1 MTEGRPVRP
10 TIAELRE
17 ITQPPAI
24 RGRRTAEHWTGD
36 LYMRRISPY
45 VTRALLRAGLSANAV
60 TALMIVSG
68 AASGF
73 ALLLPG
79 LAGAVLAVAL
89 TQLQMLWD
97 ASDGEVARWRG
108 TSSPLGIF
116 LDRVGHYLAESLIPI
131 ALGVRAAGGLD
142 GVSDGYGWT
151 TLGALL
157 AVVIVLNKALN
168 DMVHVSRAAAG
179 LARASDDAV
188 TTAPRTSGLARLRR
202 LARFLPFHRLYHSI
216 ELSLL
221 VLAAAVVDSVAGDL
235 TGTRLLLTVLIP
247 ASLLAVAG
255 HFLAIITSR
264 RLRPDT
270 PGPQRVS
277 TP

>member
-1 MTEGRPVRP
+1 MTAERPAWP
-10 TIAELRE
+10 TIDLLRE
-17 ITQPPAI
+17 VTQPPAI

-45 VTRALLRAGLSANAV
+45 LTRLLVRAGLTANAV
-60 TALMIVSG
+60 TALMIVTG

-73 ALLLPG
+73 ALLVPG
-79 LAGAVLAVAL
+79 LGGALLAVLL

-108 TSSPLGIF
+108 TSSPLGVF
-116 LDRVGHYLAESLIPI
+116 LDKVGHYLTESLIPI
-131 ALGVRAAGGLD
+131 GLGVRAAGGLD
-142 GVSDGYGWT
+142 GLSAGHGWT

-157 AVVIVLNKALN
+157 AVVIVLNKSLN
-168 DMVHVSRAAAG
+168 DMVHV
-179 LARASDDAV
+179 ARAHAGFAKVADDET
-188 TTAPRTSGLARLRR
+188 TTAPRPQGLARLRR

-221 VLAAAVVDSVAGDL
+221 VLVAAVVDVVTGDL
-235 TGTRLLLTVLIP
+235 IGTRVLLAVLIP

-255 HFLAIITSR
+255 HFLAIVSSS
-264 RLRPDT
+264 RLRPS
-270 PGPQRVS
+270 PRG
-277 TP
+277 

>member
-1 MTEGRPVRP
+1 VTSAPVRP
-10 TIAELRE
+10 RRPSIAELRE
-17 ITQPPAI
+17 VTQPPSI
-24 RGRRTAEHWTGD
+24 RGRRSAEHWTGD

-45 VTRALLRAGLSANAV
+45 LTRMLVRAGFTANAV

-73 ALLLPG
+73 ALLVPG
-79 LAGAVLAVAL
+79 LWGALLAVAL

-116 LDRVGHYLAESLIPI
+116 LDRVGHYLTESLIPL

-142 GVSDGYGWT
+142 DVVAGRGLGWT
-151 TLGALL
+151 TLGAVL

-168 DMVHVSRAAAG
+168 DMVHV
-179 LARASDDAV
+179 ARAMAGVPRVADDAS
-188 TTAPRTSGLARLRR
+188 TTAPRVSGLARLRR
-202 LARFLPFHRLYHSI
+202 LARFVPFHRLYHSI
-216 ELSLL
+216 ELTLIIL
-221 VLAAAVVDSVAGDL
+221 VAAVIDLVTGDL
-235 TGTRLLLTVLIP
+235 TGTRWLLALLVP

-255 HFLAIITSR
+255 HFVAIVSSS
-264 RLRPDT
+264 RLRA
-270 PGPQRVS
+270 S
-277 TP
+277 TTGN

>member
-1 MTEGRPVRP
+1 MTADRPDWP
-10 TIAELRE
+10 SIALLRQV
-17 ITQPPAI
+17 TQPPSI

-45 VTRALLRAGLSANAV
+45 VTRLLLRAGLSANAV

-68 AASGF
+68 SAAGLV
-73 ALLLPG
+73 LLIPG
-79 LAGAVLAVAL
+79 LWGAVLAVAL

-97 ASDGEVARWRG
+97 ASDGEVARWRE

-131 ALGVRAAGGLD
+131 GLGVRAAGGPD
-142 GVSDGYGWT
+142 GLPDGYGWT

-157 AVVIVLNKALN
+157 AVVIILNKSLN
-168 DMVHVSRAAAG
+168 DMVHV
-179 LARASDDAV
+179 ARASAGMPVVSDDAA

-202 LARFLPFHRLYHSI
+202 LARFVPFHRLYHSI

-221 VLAAAVVDSVAGDL
+221 VLAAALVDLMVGGLAGTHGVLVVLFV
-235 TGTRLLLTVLIP
+235 
-247 ASLLAVAG
+247 ASLLALVG
-255 HFLAIITSR
+255 HFVAIVSSS
-264 RLRPDT
+264 RLRPT
-270 PGPQRVS
+270 GS
-277 TP
+277 

>member
-1 MTEGRPVRP
+1 MNPERPAWP
-10 TIAELRE
+10 SIDLLRQV
-17 ITQPPAI
+17 TQPPAI
-24 RGRRTAEHWTGD
+24 RGRRSAEHWTGD

-45 VTRALLRAGLSANAV
+45 LTRLLVRAGLSANAV
-60 TALMIVSG
+60 TVLMIVSG

-73 ALLLPG
+73 ALLIPG
-79 LAGAVLAVAL
+79 LWGAVLAVLL

-116 LDRVGHYLAESLIPI
+116 LDRVGHYLTESLIPI
-131 ALGVRAAGGLD
+131 GLGVRAAGGFD
-142 GVSDGYGWT
+142 GLPAGYGWT

-157 AVVIVLNKALN
+157 AVVIILNKSLN

-179 LARASDDAV
+179 LPKAADDEATTTPRAQ
-188 TTAPRTSGLARLRR
+188 GLARLRR

-221 VLAAAVVDSVAGDL
+221 ILVAAVVDAITGDL
-235 TGTRLLLTVLIP
+235 TGTRLLLVVLVP
-247 ASLLAVAG
+247 AALLALVG
-255 HFLAIITSR
+255 HFVAIVASA
-264 RLRPDT
+264 RLRAGT
-270 PGPQRVS
+270 
-277 TP
+277 TT

>member
-1 MTEGRPVRP
+1 VTADRPAWP
-10 TIAELRE
+10 SIPQLRQV
-17 ITQPPAI
+17 TQPPAI

-36 LYMRRISPY
+36 LYMRQISPY
-45 VTRALLRAGLSANAV
+45 LTRLLLRAGLSANAV
-60 TALMIVSG
+60 TGLMIVSG

-73 ALLLPG
+73 ALLIPG
-79 LAGAVLAVAL
+79 LWGAVLAVLL

-131 ALGVRAAGGLD
+131 GVGVRAAGGLD
-142 GVSDGYGWT
+142 GLPAGYGWT

-157 AVVIVLNKALN
+157 AVVIILNKSLN
-168 DMVHVSRAAAG
+168 DMVHV
-179 LARASDDAV
+179 ARASAGLQRATDDEA
-188 TTAPRTSGLARLRR
+188 TTAPRAQGLARLRR
-202 LARFLPFHRLYHSI
+202 LARFVPFHRLYHSI

-221 VLAAAVVDSVAGDL
+221 ILAAAIVDAVTGDL
-235 TGTRLLLTVLIP
+235 TGTRVLLAVLVP

-255 HFLAIITSR
+255 HFLAIVSSS
-264 RLRPDT
+264 RLRAPA
-270 PGPQRVS
+270 V
-277 TP
+277 

>member
-1 MTEGRPVRP
+1 MTDERPP
-10 TIAELRE
+10 WPSIPLLRQV
-17 ITQPPAI
+17 TQPSAI

-45 VTRALLRAGLSANAV
+45 LTRLLLRAGLSANAV
-60 TALMIVSG
+60 TALMICSG

-73 ALLLPG
+73 ALLVPG
-79 LAGAVLAVAL
+79 LWGAVLAVLL

-116 LDRVGHYLAESLIPI
+116 LDRVGHYLAESLLPI
-131 ALGVRAAGGLD
+131 AIGVRAAGGFD
-142 GVSDGYGWT
+142 GLPDGYGWT

-157 AVVIVLNKALN
+157 AVVIVLNKSLN
-168 DMVHVSRAAAG
+168 DMVHVARAAAG
-179 LARASDDAV
+179 LPRMADDET
-188 TTAPRTSGLARLRR
+188 TTAPRASGLARLRR

-221 VLAAAVVDSVAGDL
+221 VLAAAVVDVVTGDL
-235 TGTRLLLTVLIP
+235 TGTRLLLVLLVP

-255 HFLAIITSR
+255 HFLAIVSSS
-264 RLRPDT
+264 RLR
-270 PGPQRVS
+270 R
-277 TP
+277 

>member
-1 MTEGRPVRP
+1 MNVERPERP

-17 ITQPPAI
+17 VTQPPAI

-45 VTRALLRAGLSANAV
+45 LTRLLLRAGLSANAV

-73 ALLLPG
+73 ALLVPG

-97 ASDGEVARWRG
+97 ASDGEVARWRR

-142 GVSDGYGWT
+142 DLSDGYGWT

-157 AVVIVLNKALN
+157 AVVIVLNKSLN

-179 LARASDDAV
+179 LAKAPDDEA
-188 TTAPRTSGLARLRR
+188 TTAPRPGGLARLRR

-221 VLAAAVVDSVAGDL
+221 VLVAAVVDVVTGDL
-235 TGTRLLLTVLIP
+235 TGTRVLLTVLLP
-247 ASLLAVAG
+247 AALLAVGG
-255 HFLAIITSR
+255 HFLAIVSSS
-264 RLRPDT
+264 RLRP
-270 PGPQRVS
+270 
-277 TP
+277 

>member
-1 MTEGRPVRP
+1 MTSERPERP

-36 LYMRRISPY
+36 LYMRRMSPY
-45 VTRALLRAGLSANAV
+45 LTRLLLRAGFSANAV

-73 ALLLPG
+73 ALLVPG
-79 LAGAVLAVAL
+79 LTGALLAVAL

-142 GVSDGYGWT
+142 DLSDGYGWT

-157 AVVIVLNKALN
+157 AVVIVLNKSLN

-179 LARASDDAV
+179 LERAPDDEG
-188 TTAPRTSGLARLRR
+188 TTAPQASGLARLRR

-221 VLAAAVVDSVAGDL
+221 VLVAAVVDAVVGDL
-235 TGTRLLLTVLIP
+235 IGTRLLLTLLIP
-247 ASLLAVAG
+247 ASLLAVLG
-255 HFLAIITSR
+255 HFVAIVSSA
-264 RLRPDT
+264 RLR
-270 PGPQRVS
+270 R
-277 TP
+277 